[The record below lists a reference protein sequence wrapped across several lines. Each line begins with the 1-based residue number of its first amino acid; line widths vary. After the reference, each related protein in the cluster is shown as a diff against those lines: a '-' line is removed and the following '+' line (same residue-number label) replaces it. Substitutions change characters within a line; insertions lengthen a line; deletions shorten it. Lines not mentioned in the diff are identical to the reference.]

1 MMLLISAYYDKSLA
15 ALNAGADI
23 QKLID
28 LPVREQ
34 IGRYKYTLQENVASA
49 FDQVMAQLDKEVNEA
64 KNAKEDF

>member
-1 MMLLISAYYDKSLA
+1 MIAAYYDKALA

-34 IGRYKYTLQENVASA
+34 IGRYKYTLPENAAST
-49 FDQVMAQLDKEVNEA
+49 FDQVMTELDKEVNEA